1 VKHVIERDDTLMAR
15 FLEEGKQRPAEVA
28 GWLREFLEE
37 ARESL
42 DLAFYDVH
50 LSSEPAVLLRDT
62 LARLQASGVRVRLAY
77 DDGDKP
83 QTPRGVDQTGV
94 GLITGNTHQRV
105 EEFDLPPEI
114 VRAVSGPNQL
124 MHHKYVVRDGAL
136 VWTGSLNLSDDSMSR
151 MENII
156 VVAASRP
163 LAAAFRRDF
172 DRLWDT
178 GQVETSRA
186 FVTESVPLQA
196 YGEPAETTISFSPG
210 QGRELNDEIAE
221 RVGRAQRRI
230 VFCSMLVTSS
240 RILRALVSQVDRA
253 AIEVTGVYDRTQM
266 AGVLDQWRE
275 RQDLWWK
282 IEAFE
287 RLTEGDRLVGKD
299 SEPFR
304 PGHSHN
310 FMHNKTLVVDDTV
323 ITGSYNLSHAA
334 QTNAE
339 NVLMIESVALAGEVA
354 RYTDGLKRR
363 FLTPLPPSAIDK
375 KSTAR

>member
-1 VKHVIERDDTLMAR
+1 MKHVIERDDTLMVR

-28 GWLREFLEE
+28 GWLREFLED

-50 LSSEPAVLLRDT
+50 LSNEPATLLRDT
-62 LARLQASGVRVRLAY
+62 LAHLQAAGVRVRLAY

-83 QTPRGVDQTGV
+83 QTPHGVDQTGV

-105 EEFDLPPEI
+105 EEFGLPPEI

-124 MHHKYVVRDGAL
+124 MHHKYVVRDGSL

-163 LAAAFRRDF
+163 LAAAYRRNF
-172 DRLWDT
+172 DQLWDSR
-178 GQVETSRA
+178 QVETSLA
-186 FVTESVPLQA
+186 VVTDPVPLQA
-196 YGEPAETTISFSPG
+196 YGDLAQTIVAFSPG
-210 QGRELNDEIAE
+210 QGMELNDEIAE
-221 RVGRAQRRI
+221 RIGRAERRI
-230 VFCSMLVTSS
+230 IFCSMLVTSS

-253 AIEVTGVYDRTQM
+253 SVDVSGVYDRTQM
-266 AGVLDQWRE
+266 TGVLDQWRE
-275 RQDLWWK
+275 RQDLSWK
-282 IEAFE
+282 IDAFE
-287 RLTEGDRLVGKD
+287 RLTEGDRLIGKD

-310 FMHNKTLVVDDTV
+310 FMHNKTLVIDDAV

-339 NVLMIESVALAGEVA
+339 NVLMIESAALADEVA
-354 RYTDGLKRR
+354 RYTDGLKIRFRTRR
-363 FLTPLPPSAIDK
+363 SAGRD
-375 KSTAR
+375 R